1 VGDQHQPRHV
11 PGRGV
16 ERVAVLTSGGLDSC
30 VLLADLARESAVYPI
45 YIEFGL
51 AWEKAEQAALRGYL
65 DALTLKPGDTPGTPW
80 LDNIQPLT
88 TLQVPVAPMYG
99 RHWSLTGEDVPDY
112 DAAIDADY
120 LPGRNVLLLGLTS
133 VWCALHDTHKI
144 ALGSLM
150 QNPYSDA
157 TPEFFRDYAALL
169 SGALTH
175 GIEVLA
181 PYRGR
186 EKDELIKEHPE
197 LPLHLTLTCIGQKPG
212 EASSAAPG
220 EGRAVPDMGPLHCG
234 ACLKCHERHEAFVM
248 AGVPDK
254 TRYAV
259 APKD

>member
-1 VGDQHQPRHV
+1 
-11 PGRGV
+11 V
-16 ERVAVLTSGGLDSC
+16 ERIAVLTSGGLDSC
-30 VLLADLARESAVYPI
+30 VLLADLAQENTVYPI
-45 YIEFGL
+45 YVQFGL
-51 AWEKAEQAALRGYL
+51 AWERAEQVALAGYL
-65 DALTLKPGDTPGTPW
+65 GAVKHLET
-80 LDNIQPLT
+80 IQPLT

-99 RHWSLTGEDVPDY
+99 GHWSLTGEDVPGY

-120 LPGRNVLLLGLTS
+120 LPGRNVLLLGLAA

-157 TPEFFRDYAALL
+157 TPEFFRDYASLL

-186 EKDELIKEHPE
+186 EKDELIREHPA
-197 LPLHLTLTCIGQKPG
+197 LPLHLTLTCIGQMPG
-212 EASSAAPG
+212 ELAATAPG
-220 EGRAVPDMGPLHCG
+220 EGPLHCG
-234 ACLKCHERHEAFVM
+234 ACLKCHERHEAFVE
-248 AGVPDK
+248 AGVPDR

-259 APKD
+259 SPGGQRLENR

>member
-1 VGDQHQPRHV
+1 M
-11 PGRGV
+11 

-30 VLLADLARESAVYPI
+30 VLLADLARENTVYPI
-45 YIEFGL
+45 YVEFGL

-65 DALTLKPGDTPGTPW
+65 DAIKGMP
-80 LDNIQPLT
+80 NIQPLT
-88 TLQVPVAPMYG
+88 TLQVPVAPMYD
-99 RHWSLTGEDVPDY
+99 RHWSITGEDVPDY

-157 TPEFFRDYAALL
+157 TPEFFRDYATLL
-169 SGALTH
+169 TGALTH

-212 EASSAAPG
+212 EASAAALG
-220 EGRAVPDMGPLHCG
+220 EGPLHCG